1 MHKEKFPGLNNMT
14 IDEVRVMARVCRKD
28 GCDIEKTME
37 TINCIDDCFTILR
50 SVAMINQHRGNT
62 RNRVIAKDVI
72 EARIMNADI

>member
-14 IDEVRVMARVCRKD
+14 IDKVYFMARVCREG

-37 TINCIDDCFTILR
+37 TINCIDNCFAIPR
-50 SVAMINQHRGNT
+50 SAVMINRCRGNT
-62 RNRVIAKDVI
+62 RNRVTAKYVI